1 MLTAFTIYLAAHLTF
16 YILWLR
22 HLASLRTE
30 KGIFLYHFSSAV
42 LTGLLV
48 VVAACIYPEE
58 FGLAGCLLV
67 LSVHGIYSLS
77 FLELWSLAQGGYSLS
92 IIAGIA
98 RAEASGDEPDFSA
111 LEAIGVAKQA
121 DRVTALERMG
131 LVSRSGEHISLTSR
145 GNSIAAV
152 LHLLRRWV
160 DPGEQQ
166 LRD

>member
-1 MLTAFTIYLAAHLTF
+1 MLIACAVYLTAHLTF

-22 HLASLRTE
+22 HLSTLGTE
-30 KGIFLYHFSSAV
+30 KGIFLYHLSSA
-42 LTGLLV
+42 LFTGLLV
-48 VVAACIYPEE
+48 VVAAFIYPEE
-58 FGLAGCLLV
+58 FGLAGCVLV

-111 LEAIGVAKQA
+111 LEAIGIAKQA
-121 DRVTALERMG
+121 DRVSALGRMG

-145 GNSIAAV
+145 GKSIAAV

-160 DPGEQQ
+160 DPSEQQ
-166 LRD
+166 RLD

>member
-1 MLTAFTIYLAAHLTF
+1 MLIAFTLYLTAHLAF

-22 HLASLRTE
+22 HLAILRTE

-42 LTGLLV
+42 VTGLLV
-48 VVAACIYPEE
+48 VVAAFIYPEE
-58 FGLAGCLLV
+58 FGLAGCVLV
-67 LSVHGIYSLS
+67 LSVHGIYSLT

-98 RAEASGDEPDFSA
+98 RAEASGEEPDFSA

-131 LVSRSGEHISLTSR
+131 LVSRSGEHISFTSR
-145 GNSIAAV
+145 GKSIAAV
-152 LHLLRRWV
+152 FHLLRRWV

>member
-1 MLTAFTIYLAAHLTF
+1 MLIAFTIYLAAHLTF

-22 HLASLRTE
+22 HLTTLRTE
-30 KGIFLYHFSSAV
+30 KGIFLYHLASAV
-42 LTGLLV
+42 ITA
-48 VVAACIYPEE
+48 VVAVISAFISPTE
-58 FGLAGCLLV
+58 FGIPGCV
-67 LSVHGIYSLS
+67 LILSMHGIYSLS

-92 IIAGIA
+92 IIAGMA
-98 RAEASGDEPDFSA
+98 RAEASGEDLDFSA
-111 LEAIGVAKQA
+111 LEAIGEAKQA

-145 GNSIAAV
+145 GNSIAEV

-166 LRD
+166 LGD